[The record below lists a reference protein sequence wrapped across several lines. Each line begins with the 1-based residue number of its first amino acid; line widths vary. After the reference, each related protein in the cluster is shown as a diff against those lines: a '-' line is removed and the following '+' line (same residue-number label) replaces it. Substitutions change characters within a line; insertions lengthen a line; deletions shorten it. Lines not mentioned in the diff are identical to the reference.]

1 MPKVTI
7 AKKEDEEVIN
17 GLKKSFSLVGDEWN
31 LLIIQALLAEP
42 RRFNDIK
49 RMIPQINNR
58 TLSGRLKSLNEYG
71 VLGRKIEHGN
81 PPYALYY
88 LTPLG
93 KGVDPII
100 KAIEKFGDRFLD

>member
-1 MPKVTI
+1 MSKVNI
-7 AKKEDEEVIN
+7 ASKEDEDIN

-49 RMIPQINNR
+49 RTIPQINNR

-88 LTPLG
+88 LTALG
-93 KGVDPII
+93 KGAGPII
-100 KAIEKFGDRFLD
+100 EAIEKYGDTFLD